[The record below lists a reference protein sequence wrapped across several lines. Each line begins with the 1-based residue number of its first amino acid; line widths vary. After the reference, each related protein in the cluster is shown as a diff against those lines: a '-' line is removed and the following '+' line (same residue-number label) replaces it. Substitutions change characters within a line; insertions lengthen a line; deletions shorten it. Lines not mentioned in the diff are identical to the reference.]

1 MKQQTKTHP
10 TLDALRRAIQ
20 TTDGSDATAFFL
32 FATQD
37 GTMGCSA
44 FIGDG
49 DRLAGALLA
58 LLNRVGEGRAMPQE
72 MAMTR
77 AVLMAV
83 AAADVRNHGQLLD
96 VIRQHRDAIL
106 AAPSGSQTAMARICC
121 KRLTTTFRLSESRT
135 MLASVMPSVRKVK
148 TAIAGLTKQT
158 ERQWTHR

>member
-10 TLDALRRAIQ
+10 TLDALRQAIQ

-32 FATQD
+32 FATND
-37 GTMGCSA
+37 GTMGCSS

-96 VIRQHRDAIL
+96 VIRQHREAIL
-106 AAPSGSQTAMARICC
+106 GGTL
-121 KRLTTTFRLSESRT
+121 KLTNGDGEDLLQETTDFT
-135 MLASVMPSVRKVK
+135 N
-148 TAIAGLTKQT
+148 LTN
-158 ERQWTHR
+158 

>member
-37 GTMGCSA
+37 GTMAASA

-96 VIRQHRDAIL
+96 VIRQHREAIL
-106 AAPSGSQTAMARICC
+106 GGTL
-121 KRLTTTFRLSESRT
+121 KLTNGDGEDLLQETTDFT
-135 MLASVMPSVRKVK
+135 N
-148 TAIAGLTKQT
+148 LTN
-158 ERQWTHR
+158 